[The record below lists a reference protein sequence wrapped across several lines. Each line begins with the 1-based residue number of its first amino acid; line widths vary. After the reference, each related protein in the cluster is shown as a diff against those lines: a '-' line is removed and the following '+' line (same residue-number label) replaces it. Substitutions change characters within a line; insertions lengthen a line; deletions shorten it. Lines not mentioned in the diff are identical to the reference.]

1 MTVADSDGRPLLGNR
16 TNKEGANCYME
27 LRLPSASACPYLIVS
42 ALIAAGLDG
51 LKNKLPLAPKADEAA
66 KPIPTSLEEA
76 LTALEGDE
84 VMTEALGETL
94 VRWYSGVKRAELAY
108 VAEKVQ
114 GGASQ
119 TDAMQATFA
128 EFV

>member
-1 MTVADSDGRPLLGNR
+1 
-16 TNKEGANCYME
+16 ME

-66 KPIPTSLEEA
+66 NPIPTSLEEA

-108 VAEKVQ
+108 VAEKVK

>member
-1 MTVADSDGRPLLGNR
+1 MA
-16 TNKEGANCYME
+16 
-27 LRLPSASACPYLIVS
+27 ASTSRRGSVS
-42 ALIAAGLDG
+42 AQWIAQ
-51 LKNKLPLAPKADEAA
+51 PKSMWPAE
-66 KPIPTSLEEA
+66 
-76 LTALEGDE
+76 
-84 VMTEALGETL
+84 
-94 VRWYSGVKRAELAY
+94 VKRAELAY